1 MSPLEVEG
9 AMAGCAG
16 VLDCAVTEV
25 EVKAGVRVIGCFYV
39 SDNPIPEPVLQAH
52 AEANLARWKQPRLWC
67 RVDALPRSA
76 NNKLNRRALP
86 GLLPKG

>member
-1 MSPLEVEG
+1 MV
-9 AMAGCAG
+9 
-16 VLDCAVTEV
+16 DCAVTEV
-25 EVKAGVRVIGCFYV
+25 EVKAGVQVIGFFYV
-39 SDNPIPEPVLQAH
+39 SDNPIPEADLAAH
-52 AEANLARWKQPRLWC
+52 ADRVLARWKQPRVWC

>member
-1 MSPLEVEG
+1 
-9 AMAGCAG
+9 MAGCAG
-16 VLDCAVTEV
+16 IADCAVTEV

-39 SDNPIPEPVLQAH
+39 SDNPIPEADLEAH
-52 AEANLARWKQPRLWC
+52 AAAHLARWKQPRLWV

-76 NNKLNRRALP
+76 NNKLNRRALT